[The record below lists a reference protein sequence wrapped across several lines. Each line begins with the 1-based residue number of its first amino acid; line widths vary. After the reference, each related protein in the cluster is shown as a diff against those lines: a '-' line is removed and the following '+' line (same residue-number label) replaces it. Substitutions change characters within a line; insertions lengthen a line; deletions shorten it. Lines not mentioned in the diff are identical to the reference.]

1 MAGHSGTNGP
11 PPGGHP
17 FGTRLVYRSDHKPLE
32 TTAPETP
39 APTIDVAERVK
50 HFLHV
55 LIEPRSYLNAVYL
68 LTAFPLGLTY
78 FFVLTAGII
87 SGALSSLVLAPL
99 LSPPPPPS
107 SPPRFS

>member
-39 APTIDVAERVK
+39 APTIDIADPVK

-55 LIEPRSYLNAVYL
+55 LIEPRSYLNAISL

-78 FFVLTAGII
+78 FFVLSAGVV
-87 SGALSSLVLAPL
+87 SLALLPVSLLRPPL
-99 LSPPPPPS
+99 PLPPPL
-107 SPPRFS
+107 